1 MLRCLFIDR
10 LVCFGPF
17 ETFATLHLL
26 PMNYFDYFTRVVHV
40 VMNKKGGF
48 SGVINISEYLM
59 GMLNVNYD
67 FPKMGRGGGLGQ
79 FTFLCTSPVTVRPRL
94 CELSTK
100 CSL

>member
-67 FPKMGRGGGLGQ
+67 FPKMGRGGSWAIYI
-79 FTFLCTSPVTVRPRL
+79 FVYESCNSSAEVV
-94 CELSTK
+94 
-100 CSL
+100 